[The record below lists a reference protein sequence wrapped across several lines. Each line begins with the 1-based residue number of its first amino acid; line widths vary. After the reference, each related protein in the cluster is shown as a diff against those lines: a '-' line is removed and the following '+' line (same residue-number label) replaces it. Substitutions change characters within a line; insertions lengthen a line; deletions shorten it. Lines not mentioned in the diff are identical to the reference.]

1 MKMMFVMGKKS
12 TNILLLFCLSAGF
25 TTTNAQEAVPSYP
38 KVTGYFS
45 TVHVIVAASK
55 DETVTNFSPAYT
67 IDFPTGVNILKSDHI
82 GFSFELTPFVKVEN
96 NSSKMSNLLFHPG
109 IIFRRKNGFAI
120 TERMAFETSGRFG
133 TTTVFTK
140 VIKRYNGFNSFVA
153 IPFPLRFGNEKPMS
167 IGVAIQLGISF

>member
-1 MKMMFVMGKKS
+1 MKMMFVMGKV
-12 TNILLLFCLSAGF
+12 NIFILLLFCLFAGF
-25 TTTNAQEAVPSYP
+25 TSSHAQEVVPSYP
-38 KVTGYFS
+38 KMAGYFS
-45 TVHVIVAASK
+45 AVHVIVTASK

-67 IDFPTGVNILKSDHI
+67 VGFPTGVNILKNDHI

-140 VIKRYNGFNSFVA
+140 IIKHHNGFNSFVA
-153 IPFPLRFGNEKPMS
+153 APFPLRFGNDKSMS
-167 IGVAIQLGISF
+167 IGVAIQIGISF